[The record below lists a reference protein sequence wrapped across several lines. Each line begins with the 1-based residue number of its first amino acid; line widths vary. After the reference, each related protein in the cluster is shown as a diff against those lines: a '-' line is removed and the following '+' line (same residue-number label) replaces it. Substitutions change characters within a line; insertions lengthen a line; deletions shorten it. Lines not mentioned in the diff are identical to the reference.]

1 MSFAVEKFKV
11 VLRDRFLPT
20 FLFRW
25 RAALNHVPD
34 SHLYNPTFQPW
45 LGFGEF
51 RELYDQIAGH
61 TLITREAAWALY
73 SLARQTLSV
82 PGDFLEAGV
91 YRGGTARLL
100 RGVLGM
106 SGHKRTLHL
115 FDTFGGMPR
124 TNMTLDIHRE
134 KDFLDTSVEAVSA
147 FIGIE
152 ESILYHDGLI
162 PDTFKGLENTRF
174 AFAHIDVDIYQSV
187 LDCCRFIYP
196 RVVPGGIL
204 IFDDYGFASCPG
216 ARVAVDTF
224 FKDKPEIPFVLHS
237 GQAIV
242 FRTSGRQYKEGV

>member
-1 MSFAVEKFKV
+1 MSFTVEKFKV
-11 VLRDRFLPT
+11 VLRDRFLPS

-25 RAALNHVPD
+25 RAALNHIPD

-51 RELYDQIAGH
+51 REIYNEIAGH

-73 SLARQTLSV
+73 SLARQTLSL

-100 RGVLGM
+100 RRILGT
-106 SGHKRTLHL
+106 SDHKRALHL

-124 TNMTLDIHRE
+124 TDRNLDIHRE
-134 KDFLDTSVEAVSA
+134 RDFSDTSVEAVSA
-147 FIGIE
+147 FIGTVEWIF
-152 ESILYHDGLI
+152 YHDGLI
-162 PDTFKGLENTRF
+162 PDTFKGLESARF

-187 LDCCRFIYP
+187 LDCCRFVYP
-196 RVVPGGIL
+196 RMVPGGIL
-204 IFDDYGFASCPG
+204 IFDDYGLPSCPG
-216 ARVAVDTF
+216 ARVAVDSF
-224 FKDKPEIPFVLHS
+224 FKDKPDIPFVLHS

-242 FRTSGRQYKEGV
+242 FRTSREQYNEGD